1 MSPATRPIQRP
12 SDAKLLVID
21 DTGRVVH
28 APRKSFP
35 DYLERGDLLVAND
48 AATLPASLTGIHE
61 PTGSSVEL
69 RLAGSDV
76 MPPANVRRFRAI
88 LFGAGNYRTRTEER
102 PAPPRTAAGDRL
114 LLGPLGAVIERSLA
128 HPRLL
133 ELRFQGSPAEIWEG
147 IARHGRPIQYAH
159 MPSPLALWDVWT
171 RIAGPPVAFEP
182 PSAGFVLDWQ
192 LLGAVRRRG
201 IAFATLTHA
210 AGISSTGDPQLD
222 ARLPFDE
229 PYRIP
234 YSTAALIRGTRA
246 AGGRIIAVGTTV
258 VRALEDAGRDD
269 GVIRGGEG
277 IARHRIGRATRL
289 RVVDAVLSGTHEPGT
304 SHYELLHAFAN
315 AATLT
320 DADREL
326 ELEGYRTHEFGDSV
340 FIAKRRYPPR
350 SCASD
355 TTPTGGPTYRARGR
369 IRCPADACSIA

>member
-1 MSPATRPIQRP
+1 MSPATHPIQRP
-12 SDAKLLVID
+12 RDAKLLVID
-21 DTGRVVH
+21 DTGRVAH
-28 APRKSFP
+28 APRTSFT
-35 DYLERGDLLVAND
+35 DYLERADLLVAND

-69 RLAGSDV
+69 RLAGTDA

-88 LFGAGNYRTRTEER
+88 LFGDGDYRTRTEER
-102 PAPPRTAAGDRL
+102 PAPPRPVAGDRL
-114 LLGPLGAVIERSLA
+114 LLGPLVAVVARAIG

-133 ELRFQGSPAEIWEG
+133 EVLLQGSAAEIWEG

-159 MPSPLALWDVWT
+159 MLSPLALWDVWT

-234 YSTAALIRGTRA
+234 YSTAALIRRTRA
-246 AGGRIIAVGTTV
+246 AGGRVIAVGTTV
-258 VRALEDAGRDD
+258 VRALEDAGRHD
-269 GVIRGGEG
+269 GIVRGGEG
-277 IARHRIGRATRL
+277 IARYRIGRATRL

-304 SHYELLHAFAN
+304 SHYELLHAFAD
-315 AATLT
+315 AAVLT

-326 ELEGYRTHEFGDSV
+326 AAAGYRTHEFGDSV
-340 FIAKRRYPPR
+340 FIGKRRHLPR
-350 SCASD
+350 TCASD

-369 IRCPADACSIA
+369 IRRPANACSVA